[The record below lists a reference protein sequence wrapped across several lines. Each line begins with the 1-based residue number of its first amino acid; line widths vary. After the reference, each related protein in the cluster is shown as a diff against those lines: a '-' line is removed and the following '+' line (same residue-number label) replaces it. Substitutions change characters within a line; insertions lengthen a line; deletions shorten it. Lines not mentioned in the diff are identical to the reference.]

1 MPETL
6 THAARSVA
14 KVDFPPNVRIYKSA
28 NRHDARPLLTT
39 NARKL
44 NGSSEQRGYFGEV
57 VAHSIGL
64 LYASVIRLAA
74 FQRERERGNFL
85 RFLYF

>member
-74 FQRERERGNFL
+74 FQRERGNFL